1 MNNGNRVLETDIS
14 EALSMAVIRGSW
26 EECASAAH
34 SSNQLESAPL
44 SVLSSLPV
52 ELALSFCSISWN
64 HTVPVIGLFFLG

>member
-1 MNNGNRVLETDIS
+1 MDNGNHVLETDIS

-34 SSNQLESAPL
+34 SSNQLDSAPKCAVFL
-44 SVLSSLPV
+44 TC